1 MTSKD
6 ALPAAGPHGSKW
18 WRERRARDAARAGLT
33 PGRGYLYRAGDVLV
47 AAEDEARLA
56 QRLSGAGGRPD
67 EPLNDR
73 LDRGGLQVRR
83 WLLPQ
88 DTDVPSL
95 IDALQDGTDV
105 HHRPGVAPNHGW
117 SGEPFYHGGPGGLP
131 RPAAALVPQAAS
143 AATPKEPQLAVMD
156 TGVARDIALLH
167 PDLLA
172 QLRPDADDW
181 DQLDSDGDGMLDA
194 EAGHG
199 TFICG
204 LVHRLQPGLAIDPE
218 LVLTPYGFGDDIG
231 LALALMECTAPVI
244 NLSLGGYTHG
254 NQPPLAT
261 EAALRRLGCEVAVVA
276 AAGNHASN
284 RPFWPAA
291 SKQVLAV
298 AALDTTGAAAVPAA
312 FSNYGWWVDIAAP
325 GVDLHSAYVKGARV
339 DAEAAAPEAF
349 NGWACWSGTSFAAPL
364 VASAIAAKVAA
375 GGTPAVVAA
384 ELLASLP
391 PLPGYPDYGRVFDP
405 GIDLVCR
412 RH

>member
-6 ALPAAGPHGSKW
+6 AMPAAGPHGSAW
-18 WRERRARDAARAGLT
+18 WRQRRAKDLDSAGLRAG
-33 PGRGYLYRAGDVLV
+33 PGYLYRAGQVLV
-47 AAEDEARLA
+47 TAGDEAQLAPRLTA
-56 QRLSGAGGRPD
+56 AKGRPD
-67 EPLNDR
+67 EELNDR
-73 LDRGGLQVRR
+73 FDRSGLDVRR
-83 WLLPQ
+83 WLLPAE
-88 DTDVPSL
+88 TDIPDL
-95 IDALQDGTDV
+95 IRQLQGGEGV
-105 HHRPGVAPNHGW
+105 HRRPGIAPNHGFG
-117 SGEPFYHGGPGGLP
+117 GEPFYHGGPGGLP
-131 RPAAALVPQAAS
+131 RPAGAVPPPRVTETA
-143 AATPKEPQLAVMD
+143 PKQPQLAVLD
-156 TGVARDIALLH
+156 TGVSRDIAALH

-172 QLRPDADDW
+172 QLRPDSDDW
-181 DQLDSDGDGMLDA
+181 DELDSDGDGILDF

-204 LVHRLQPGLAIDPE
+204 LVRRLQPGLAVDPE
-218 LVLTPYGFGDDIG
+218 LVLTPLGFGDDVG
-231 LALALMECTAPVI
+231 VALALAECTAPVI
-244 NLSLGGYTHG
+244 NLSFGGYTNG
-254 NQPPLAT
+254 NRPPLAT
-261 EAALRRLGCEVAVVA
+261 EAALRRLGRKVVVVA
-276 AAGNHASN
+276 AAGNHGSN

-298 AALDTTGAAAVPAA
+298 AALDTTGAAVVPAA
-312 FSNYGWWVDIAAP
+312 FSNYGWWVDVAAP

-364 VASAIAAKVAA
+364 VASAIAANVAA

-405 GIDLVCR
+405 GVDLVCG